1 MGHVIPPACR
11 PWCRHGP
18 DVLSLQQRITD
29 AARIDT
35 DVVESPPAGPT
46 GVAARGSGRRQW
58 RPFYFEAQHGEIFF
72 TLMMLGRE
80 DPGEVNVSWKGP
92 SIAEVPNVRHRY
104 YIEFNRA
111 KRRAYVRPLT
121 RDGLPWFEMDVSGG
135 RGNVLFAGQ
144 RLQGTADWTIQ

>member
-1 MGHVIPPACR
+1 MLRVSTRMWRKAHLLALLVSLPVAPA
-11 PWCRHGP
+11 
-18 DVLSLQQRITD
+18 
-29 AARIDT
+29 
-35 DVVESPPAGPT
+35 
-46 GVAARGSGRRQW
+46 VASGDL
-58 RPFYFEAQHGEIFF
+58 FYFEAQHGEIFF
-72 TLMMLGRE
+72 TLMMVGRE

-92 SIAEVPNVRHRY
+92 SIAEVPNVRRRY

-121 RDGLPWFEMDVSGG
+121 RDSLPWFEMDVSGG

>member
-1 MGHVIPPACR
+1 MLRMSTRMWWKAHLLALLVSLPVAPA
-11 PWCRHGP
+11 
-18 DVLSLQQRITD
+18 
-29 AARIDT
+29 
-35 DVVESPPAGPT
+35 
-46 GVAARGSGRRQW
+46 VASGDL
-58 RPFYFEAQHGEIFF
+58 FYFEAQHGEIFF
-72 TLMMLGRE
+72 TLMMVGRE

-92 SIAEVPNVRHRY
+92 SIAEVPNVRRRY

-111 KRRAYVRPLT
+111 KRRAYVRLLT

>member
-1 MGHVIPPACR
+1 MSTRMWWKAHLLVLLVSLPVVPA
-11 PWCRHGP
+11 
-18 DVLSLQQRITD
+18 
-29 AARIDT
+29 
-35 DVVESPPAGPT
+35 
-46 GVAARGSGRRQW
+46 VASGDL
-58 RPFYFEAQHGEIFF
+58 FYFEAKHGEIFF
-72 TLMMLGRE
+72 TLMLVGRE

-92 SIAEVPNVRHRY
+92 SIAEVPNVRRRY

-111 KRRAYVRPLT
+111 KRQAYVRPLT